1 VTLAMGKNTT
11 AGANPDGRTPGI
23 TLDPVTGT
31 ITIDGNTGTTNDL
44 AIANS
49 DIKLLTGP
57 GGTVVRS
64 PFSMGKPNAADGE
77 SVRTTFIAYDSLGS
91 PVEVDL
97 SMVLE
102 SKGTSGTT
110 WRYYVDSG
118 DDSDLAIQVA
128 NGTISFDTQGQPTSA
143 TPISISVDRAN
154 SGAATPL
161 NLDLNIS
168 GSGGGVTSLSDTGSS
183 LAATS
188 RDGAPIGTLTAF
200 AIGPDGTISG
210 AFTNGLTRT
219 IGEVAVATFANPEG
233 LVDEGNSL
241 FSSGAN
247 SGPAAITAPG
257 TFGAGQIVGGALE
270 LSNVD
275 LGEEFIKLILSSTG
289 YSASSRVIKTTDDLI
304 QQLLVLGR

>member
-1 VTLAMGKNTT
+1 M
-11 AGANPDGRTPGI
+11 
-23 TLDPVTGT
+23 
-31 ITIDGNTGTTNDL
+31 
-44 AIANS
+44 
-49 DIKLLTGP
+49 
-57 GGTVVRS
+57 
-64 PFSMGKPNAADGE
+64 
-77 SVRTTFIAYDSLGS
+77 
-91 PVEVDL
+91 
-97 SMVLE
+97 
-102 SKGTSGTT
+102 
-110 WRYYVDSG
+110 DSG
-118 DDSDLAIQVA
+118 DDSDLATQVA
-128 NGTISFDTQGQPTSA
+128 SGTVSFDSQGQPTSTA
-143 TPISISVDRAN
+143 PISISIDRAN

-161 NLDLNIS
+161 NVDLNI
-168 GSGGGVTSLSDTGSS
+168 GGTAGGVTSLSDTSGSS

-188 RDGAPIGTLTAF
+188 GDGAPIGTLSAF

-219 IGEVAVATFANPEG
+219 IGQVAVATFANPEG

-241 FSSGAN
+241 FTAGAN
-247 SGPAAITAPG
+247 SGPAAITPPG